1 MIYSQGGT
9 IKCVL
14 CCACSVVCWI
24 EPSVWGTEW
33 WLVTNTIIKWEVAA
47 HVIWINATR
56 HEEWTTEIL
65 FIGCMWSDNVI
76 LWRRS
81 QKVLQNE
88 SENPDRIEAP
98 NYSKGWR
105 MKTWEMS
112 RSGSAAEAGA
122 RAGAKL
128 ELSVSALVS
137 YNPSLFSLHVEIAS
151 PVLHSAHWSG
161 SEDLRSTGNLV
172 ILLLQLCRT
181 ADWVC
186 YQLWQSCLCQKTK
199 YSIGHWRPRWRS
211 LTVKIFVHLKRNW

>member
-1 MIYSQGGT
+1 MIYSRGGT

-14 CCACSVVCWI
+14 CCACSGVCWI

-33 WLVTNTIIKWEVAA
+33 WLVTNTSIKWEVGA

-56 HEEWTTEIL
+56 HEEWKTGIL
-65 FIGCMWSDNVI
+65 YLLAVCEVIMWFCEQ
-76 LWRRS
+76 WRRS
-81 QKVLQNE
+81 QKLL
-88 SENPDRIEAP
+88 RIEAP

-137 YNPSLFSLHVEIAS
+137 YNPSLLSQDVEIAS
-151 PVLHSAHWSG
+151 PVLHTG
-161 SEDLRSTGNLV
+161 TGLVLSTGNLL
-172 ILLLQLCRT
+172 ILLLQFCT
-181 ADWVC
+181 
-186 YQLWQSCLCQKTK
+186 QT
-199 YSIGHWRPRWRS
+199 
-211 LTVKIFVHLKRNW
+211 TE